1 VRSLNFRI
9 PELIAEEA
17 KTGPAHCETDI
28 EVTYDNGI
36 TNLEKRMVYYIAQ
49 WYRNTKFKVLL
60 YKEADRTIM

>member
-49 WYRNTKFKVLL
+49 
-60 YKEADRTIM
+60 